1 MNFSTP
7 ESFDIKFVRQ
17 GPLFRYQRR
26 FRLIKSDHELSIA
39 RRILI
44 AILITWVP
52 IMMFALWQGQIIN
65 HADPLLRHF
74 GVHSRCLIAIP
85 LLIVAEGLAES
96 LMPLIVGE
104 FVKSGLVREEQLP
117 AFRQTIEN
125 AKSLLDSL
133 IAFIVIVVG
142 SMLIAVFALTH
153 ISDVHE
159 TVWAMEPQGQDF
171 GSLGLAGWWFILV
184 SKPIYCILVGCWL
197 WRLVCLCA
205 SVRSVSKLDL
215 ALAPTHPDQ
224 VGGLGFLEEAVV
236 IFVPVVLALSVVLAS
251 NWAHN
256 VLYHDIH
263 VVTLKSLAILY
274 VILVLAVFLSPW
286 LAFMPTL
293 KKFGREARFAYGALL
308 AKHGQLVDRRWIK
321 GEAMQQDELL
331 SAPEIGP
338 IADVAKIYEVVEGIR
353 TVPLRKKAIVQLAVA
368 ALLPL
373 IPVFA
378 LEVPIKNLLKQLAGA
393 LFV

>member
-26 FRLIKSDHELSIA
+26 FRLIKSDHELSIG
-39 RRILI
+39 RRIFI

-52 IMMFALWQGQIIN
+52 IMVFALLQGQLFH

-85 LLIVAEGLAES
+85 LLILAEGLAES
-96 LMPLIVGE
+96 LMPMIVEE
-104 FVKSGLVREEQLP
+104 FAKSGLVGEEQIP
-117 AFRQTIEN
+117 AFRQAIEN

-142 SMLIAVFALTH
+142 SMLIAVVALRH
-153 ISDVHE
+153 ISDIHE
-159 TVWAMEPQGQDF
+159 IAWAIDPPGQDL
-171 GSLGLAGWWFILV
+171 GSLGLAGWWFVLV
-184 SKPIYCILVGCWL
+184 SRPIFCILVGCWL
-197 WRLVCLCA
+197 WRLVCLF
-205 SVRSVSKLDL
+205 VFFRSVTKLDL
-215 ALAPTHPDQ
+215 TLAPTHPDQ

-256 VLYHDIH
+256 VLYHDVH
-263 VVTLKSLAILY
+263 VVTLKSPAILY
-274 VILVLAVFLSPW
+274 VILVLGVFLSPW
-286 LAFMPTL
+286 LAFMPAL

-308 AKHGQLVDRRWIK
+308 VKHGQLVDRRWIK
-321 GEAMQQDELL
+321 GEALQQDGLL

-338 IADVAKIYEVVEGIR
+338 IADVASIYAVVEGIR
-353 TVPLRKKAIVQLAVA
+353 TVPLRKKAVIQLAVA

-373 IPVFA
+373 IPVYA
-378 LEVPIKNLLKQLAGA
+378 IEVPIKNLLKQLAGA